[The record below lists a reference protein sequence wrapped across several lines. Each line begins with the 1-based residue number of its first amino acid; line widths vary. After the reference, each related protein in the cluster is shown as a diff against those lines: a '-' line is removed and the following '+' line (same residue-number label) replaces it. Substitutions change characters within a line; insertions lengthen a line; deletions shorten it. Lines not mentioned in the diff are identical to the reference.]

1 MKLDIGKSYTIF
13 TNSDFI
19 SNKNVRVIGWISYE
33 KASQY
38 TSFIENVSINEKF
51 ISANEDT
58 TEYLKKQIYYE
69 CVGIELKNGEYVP
82 TKERIILWDDIIDST
97 RTQRLYEFY
106 NYTMS
111 IKFKNIESTD
121 NITKEKVLETI
132 KNSINSV
139 YNTTKEKVQIEFEE
153 IKDNS
158 LDTITKQLNDSQ
170 EALEKSTQTINS
182 FNLMLEKVEEINK
195 NFTDNNINNRVTEL
209 GESLDIIDS
218 KISTIEASLK

>member
-195 NFTDNNINNRVTEL
+195 NFTDNNINNRVIEL

>member
-106 NYTMS
+106 NYNMS

-139 YNTTKEKVQIEFEE
+139 YNMTKEKVQIEFEE

-195 NFTDNNINNRVTEL
+195 NFTDNNINNRVIEL